1 MRRKRRMSQS
11 MIYRGSLHKLSQI
24 EYELNILT
32 FGDSYERRE
41 IVQDWMTDG
50 EIIALKE
57 RLEQLRKEETYGRI
71 EYPNGYAA

>member
-1 MRRKRRMSQS
+1 
-11 MIYRGSLHKLSQI
+11 
-24 EYELNILT
+24 
-32 FGDSYERRE
+32 
-41 IVQDWMTDG
+41 MTDG

>member
-1 MRRKRRMSQS
+1 
-11 MIYRGSLHKLSQI
+11 MIYSWKPATSSVR
-24 EYELNILT
+24 LNMN